1 MCDRSTKNRFHSSIA
16 SISIS
21 QPKLLNIAIFV
32 ENITQRYKQLSS
44 SAARFFWL
52 GIDLKLK
59 CSVNADFLHC
69 EVSGSFGCLSG
80 MRTHVMAMSE

>member
-1 MCDRSTKNRFHSSIA
+1 MCDRSTKNRSHSSIA

-21 QPKLLNIAIFV
+21 QPKLLNIVIFV
-32 ENITQRYKQLSS
+32 DNITQRYKQLSS
-44 SAARFFWL
+44 SAARFFWP

-59 CSVNADFLHC
+59 GSVNADFLCH
-69 EVSGSFGCLSG
+69 EVSWSFGHFSG

>member
-32 ENITQRYKQLSS
+32 DNITQRYKQLSS
-44 SAARFFWL
+44 SATRFFWV
-52 GIDLKLK
+52 GIDLKPK
-59 CSVNADFLHC
+59 GSVNADFLRH
-69 EVSGSFGCLSG
+69 EISGSFGRLSG
-80 MRTHVMAMSE
+80 MKTHVMAMSE